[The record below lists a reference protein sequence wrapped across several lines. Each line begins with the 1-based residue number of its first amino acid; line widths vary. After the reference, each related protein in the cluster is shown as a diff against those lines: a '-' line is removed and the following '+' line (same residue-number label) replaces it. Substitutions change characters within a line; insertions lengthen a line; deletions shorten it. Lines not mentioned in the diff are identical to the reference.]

1 MNVWLFVPGHD
12 QRKLPKALSS
22 DADAVII
29 DWEDG
34 VPINQKEAARA
45 QTRATLAG
53 SAQPPLGTSSTRRVI
68 VRINHPRTPY
78 GADDIG
84 ALAGLPLGGVMMPK
98 VESAAD
104 LQIEALVNL
113 NLPLILMIETAS
125 GVERAFEIAR
135 AHPLVERLV
144 FGALD
149 FVADIGGQWTA
160 EGEAFQYAQSRVI
173 IAARS
178 AGLAETLGGVY
189 PHVHDLEG
197 LKRDTLKGRILGFRG
212 KTVIHPSHISIV
224 REMLKPTPAEV
235 AEAQQIIQAFAEAVA
250 DNRAVLTING
260 RFIDPPVVR
269 WAEQILEAAGQ
280 SGL

>member
-29 DWEDG
+29 DWEDA
-34 VPINQKEAARA
+34 VPPGQKEAARA
-45 QTRATLAG
+45 QTRATLA
-53 SAQPPLGTSSTRRVI
+53 SSNSTRRVI

-78 GADDIG
+78 GMDDIG
-84 ALAGLPLGGVMMPK
+84 ALTGLPLGGVMLPK
-98 VESAAD
+98 VEAAAD
-104 LQIEALVNL
+104 LQIESLVKL
-113 NLPLILMIETAS
+113 NLPLIALIETAL
-125 GVERAFEIAR
+125 GVERVYEIAR
-135 AHPLVERLV
+135 AHPLVERLA

-173 IAARS
+173 IAARA
-178 AGLAETLGGVY
+178 AGLAETMGGVY
-189 PHVHDLEG
+189 PQIHDLEG

-212 KTVIHPSHISIV
+212 KTVIHPSHISLV
-224 REMLKPTPAEV
+224 REMLKPTPEEV

-250 DNRAVLTING
+250 DNRAALTING

-269 WAEQILEAAGQ
+269 WAEQILQAAGQ
-280 SGL
+280 SGS